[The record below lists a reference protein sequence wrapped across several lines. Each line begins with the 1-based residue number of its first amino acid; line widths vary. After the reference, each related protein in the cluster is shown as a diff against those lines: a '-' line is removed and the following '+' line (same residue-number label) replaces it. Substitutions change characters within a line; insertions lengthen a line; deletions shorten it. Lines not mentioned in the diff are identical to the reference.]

1 AQDRADPV
9 VAALARHRQ
18 RHQHRRGDVL
28 HAAAVRRLH
37 LSRHPRRTAAPD
49 LERARHGHATTPA
62 VVENPAAGVVARDPH
77 RIAPRTRLLLR
88 HRHCRRDDRRQHRH
102 RQADVHLRRERCL
115 RLHVRGGGSR
125 GRARLC
131 RRPSHGR
138 HLQPAAALGR
148 RRESAGLMRALHTI
162 GASLWRGIAAAYP
175 LILLAIVWEAVAR
188 LGYVRPVFLP
198 PLSAVF
204 AQFWPLAAG
213 GDLVQPLLVSLY
225 RAAAGL
231 ALAIGLGVAIGFLMA
246 RMRVVRWLLD
256 PLIAFSFPSPKIA
269 FLPIFI
275 LWFGIDHLAKIALVA
290 FTCIFPFIVAAYA
303 GATTVPTHQLWAA
316 RAMGTSN
323 L

>member
-1 AQDRADPV
+1 MRT
-9 VAALARHRQ
+9 
-18 RHQHRRGDVL
+18 L
-28 HAAAVRRLH
+28 H
-37 LSRHPRRTAAPD
+37 
-49 LERARHGHATTPA
+49 
-62 VVENPAAGVVARDPH
+62 
-77 RIAPRTRLLLR
+77 I
-88 HRHCRRDDRRQHRH
+88 
-102 RQADVHLRRERCL
+102 
-115 RLHVRGGGSR
+115 
-125 GRARLC
+125 
-131 RRPSHGR
+131 
-138 HLQPAAALGR
+138 
-148 RRESAGLMRALHTI
+148 I
-162 GASLWRGIAAAYP
+162 GASLWRGITAAYP

-204 AQFWPLAAG
+204 AQFWPLATG

-231 ALAIGLGVAIGFLMA
+231 ALAIVLGVAIGFLMA

-290 FTCIFPFIVAAYA
+290 FTCVFPFIVAAYA

-323 L
+323 LGLLRRVVLPASLPSLMSGVRVGVPYALVTAFTAEMVAGGGGLGGEMVLAQRYFETPTVFVYLLIMLATGYVIDLGVLALRRRILRWHEG

>member
-1 AQDRADPV
+1 
-9 VAALARHRQ
+9 
-18 RHQHRRGDVL
+18 
-28 HAAAVRRLH
+28 
-37 LSRHPRRTAAPD
+37 
-49 LERARHGHATTPA
+49 
-62 VVENPAAGVVARDPH
+62 
-77 RIAPRTRLLLR
+77 
-88 HRHCRRDDRRQHRH
+88 
-102 RQADVHLRRERCL
+102 
-115 RLHVRGGGSR
+115 
-125 GRARLC
+125 
-131 RRPSHGR
+131 
-138 HLQPAAALGR
+138 
-148 RRESAGLMRALHTI
+148 MRALQTI

-198 PLSAVF
+198 PLSVIL

-213 GDLVQPLLVSLY
+213 GDLVQPLLISLY

-231 ALAIGLGVAIGFLMA
+231 ALAIVLGVAVGFLMA
-246 RMRVVRWLLD
+246 RVRAVRWLLD

-290 FTCIFPFIVAAYA
+290 FTCVFPFIVAAYA

-323 L
+323 LALLRRVVFPASLPSLMSGVRVGVPYALVTAFTAEMIAGGGGLGGEMVLAQRYFETPTVFVYLLIMLATGYVIDLGVLALRRHILRWHEG

>member
-1 AQDRADPV
+1 
-9 VAALARHRQ
+9 
-18 RHQHRRGDVL
+18 
-28 HAAAVRRLH
+28 
-37 LSRHPRRTAAPD
+37 
-49 LERARHGHATTPA
+49 
-62 VVENPAAGVVARDPH
+62 
-77 RIAPRTRLLLR
+77 
-88 HRHCRRDDRRQHRH
+88 
-102 RQADVHLRRERCL
+102 
-115 RLHVRGGGSR
+115 
-125 GRARLC
+125 
-131 RRPSHGR
+131 
-138 HLQPAAALGR
+138 
-148 RRESAGLMRALHTI
+148 MRALHTI
-162 GASLWRGIAAAYP
+162 TASLWRGITAAYP

-204 AQFWPLAAG
+204 AQFWPLAAA

-231 ALAIGLGVAIGFLMA
+231 ALAIVLGVAIGFLMA

-290 FTCIFPFIVAAYA
+290 FTCVFPFIVAAYA

-323 L
+323 LALLRRVVFPASLPSLMSGVRVGVPYALVTAFTAEMVAGGGGLGGEMVLAQRYFETPTVFVYLLIMLATGYVIDLGVLALRRRILRWHEG